1 MSQASHP
8 LLDTVAALLEAP
20 QLPWDTALRAVTE
33 HFDCPVGTVHL
44 IDDGDGMLHLK
55 AQRGLPPPV
64 LDKIQVIPF
73 GKGMAGL
80 AAERGEPIQVCN
92 LQTDDS
98 GVARPGAKMTQMEG
112 SLAAP
117 MLVYG
122 IVFNTVLG
130 LAARVA
136 PALQVFFIAQP
147 LNLLLGITIAA
158 ATLGATLVTF
168 ANSIAAWMN
177 MGWS

>member
-112 SLAAP
+112 SLAVP
-117 MLVYG
+117 MLRDGAVIG
-122 IVFNTVLG
+122 TLG
-130 LAARVA
+130 VA
-136 PALQVFFIAQP
+136 KPRAHEFSTEETSLLMAVGALLAQP
-147 LNLLLGITIAA
+147 GQPGRDDPNP
-158 ATLGATLVTF
+158 
-168 ANSIAAWMN
+168 
-177 MGWS
+177 